1 MPPSRAREVDALDA
15 VAEFA
20 SALVGRSPAP
30 PAKKI
35 KTFTRRERRGA
46 PPPSPRASSP
56 PREVPAAVAPS
67 PSPSRDDDREEE
79 DLERDV
85 DVDVAP
91 PPARTR
97 EARARRSS
105 PAAEAEAEAEA
116 PAPPPLS
123 FENDALPSFPSPA
136 PLPGAR
142 DDDDDDDDDD
152 ALAPST
158 VDNAAILRSPA
169 GKAGAAVIEDVE
181 ARGRALLGALAEAR
195 ASGERFFHSALEVF
209 ATRVDECEAAVTEWL
224 IEKTTRLERDTA
236 DDLIYGAK
244 LEKAEACVLGFTARM
259 SDARFGGDAA
269 AAAAAEEEEEETNDK
284 ALPVVAAVFVR
295 PSEALG
301 R

>member
-56 PREVPAAVAPS
+56 PREVPAALAPS

-181 ARGRALLGALAEAR
+181 ARGRALLGALAESASSTPRWRCSRR
-195 ASGERFFHSALEVF
+195 ASTSAKP
-209 ATRVDECEAAVTEWL
+209 R
-224 IEKTTRLERDTA
+224 
-236 DDLIYGAK
+236 
-244 LEKAEACVLGFTARM
+244 
-259 SDARFGGDAA
+259 
-269 AAAAAEEEEEETNDK
+269 
-284 ALPVVAAVFVR
+284 
-295 PSEALG
+295 
-301 R
+301 